1 MQNIEIKCSNCDNIF
16 WYWTINNYITCQGCK
31 TQIPV
36 EPCTPE
42 EEIALEGEKT
52 PLEGEEDGTSV

>member
-1 MQNIEIKCSNCDNIF
+1 MQNVEIKCPNCNNIF

-36 EPCTPE
+36 EPCVPE
-42 EEIALEGEKT
+42 EEPIPEEGE
-52 PLEGEEDGTSV
+52 